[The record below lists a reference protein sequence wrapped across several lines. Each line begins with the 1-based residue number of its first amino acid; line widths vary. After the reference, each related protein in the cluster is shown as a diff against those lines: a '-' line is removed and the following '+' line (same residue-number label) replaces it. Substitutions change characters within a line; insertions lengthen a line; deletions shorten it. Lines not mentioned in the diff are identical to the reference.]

1 MAIELVDFKSATSP
15 NGSSW
20 TFTGVNLG
28 AAADDR
34 YIFVVAGGRRVGGS
48 GTRQITNVTAGGQAT
63 SDVISTA
70 GLAVAAGIRRTST
83 PLTAGTSG
91 TVAVTFDADMES
103 CWIAVY
109 RATELASLTPVDT
122 ASAAGSGLDASLPL
136 DVLPGFALGGMTI
149 QVASGNVRRGS
160 AASRSF
166 TSAASAHAISAA
178 GSGAQI
184 DWSGLDKDG
193 DANISEGS
201 QTQDFYTA
209 VAASFAL
216 NIPAEATSSGVATV
230 SGVGT
235 RGRLG
240 VASSGGTATVS
251 GVGTAGIASEGT
263 TAGITVVDGQA
274 RAEASVVAGAGG
286 GAAVLGDGASDARA
300 EAGAGGDA
308 AVLGDGASDARATAA
323 ATAIAAVSGVGL
335 SWFSADAAAA
345 AGTATMDWHA
355 RIDWFSVAGADGEAV
370 TDWHAR
376 SEARADA
383 TADGAAP
390 VLGIG
395 RAVYPVDV
403 FVTAQPPATVI
414 AMRVP
419 ATHIIARL
427 SPTTRVEVRQS
438 TVEASQD
445 GVSVSMPALG
455 VTQLGNP

>member
-15 NGSSW
+15 NGISW
-20 TFTGVNLG
+20 TFAGVNLG
-28 AAADDR
+28 AAASDR
-34 YIFVVAGGRRVGGS
+34 YIIVVAGGRRADNGACALSDVTVAAAATTNVVSPS
-48 GTRQITNVTAGGQAT
+48 GTNLT
-63 SDVISTA
+63 S
-70 GLAVAAGIRRTST
+70 GIRRTTS
-83 PLTAGTSG
+83 PLASGTSG
-91 TVAVTFDADMES
+91 TIVATFNSNMDS

-109 RATELASLTPVDT
+109 RATDLVSAVAAAT
-122 ASAAGSGLDASLPL
+122 ASIDAGNANPSVLINPAAGA
-136 DVLPGFALGGMTI
+136 VVAGMTVQI
-149 QVASGNVRRGS
+149 ASGNTRFGS
-160 AASRSF
+160 AASREFLTPTTNHSV
-166 TSAASAHAISAA
+166 S
-178 GSGAQI
+178 GSGSGSGI
-184 DWSGLDKDG
+184 VWTGLDEDG
-193 DANISEGS
+193 EANITES
-201 QTQDFYTA
+201 TQSNDLSVL
-209 VAASFAL
+209 VAASFAY

-230 SGVGT
+230 SGVGA
-235 RGRLG
+235 RSQLG
-240 VASSGGTATVS
+240 TASSGGTATVS

-263 TAGITVVDGQA
+263 TAGIAVVDGQA

-286 GAAVLGDGASDARA
+286 DATVLGDGASDARA
-300 EAGAGGDA
+300 DAGAGGGA
-308 AVLGDGASDARATAA
+308 TVLGDGASDARTTAA

-345 AGTATMDWHA
+345 GTATMDWHA
-355 RIDWFSVAGADGEAV
+355 RIDWFSVAGADGVAV
-370 TDWHAR
+370 TDWRAR

-383 TADGAAP
+383 IADGAAL

>member
-1 MAIELVDFKSATSP
+1 MAIELVDFRSATSP
-15 NGSSW
+15 DGPSW
-20 TFTGVNLG
+20 TFAGVNLG
-28 AAADDR
+28 AAAADR
-34 YIFVVAGGRRVGGS
+34 YIIVVAGGRRAANGPCALSDV
-48 GTRQITNVTAGGQAT
+48 TVAAAATTNVVSPSGSNLT
-63 SDVISTA
+63 S
-70 GLAVAAGIRRTST
+70 GIRRTTS
-83 PLTAGTSG
+83 PLASGTSG
-91 TVAVTFDADMES
+91 AIVVTFNSSMAS

-109 RATELASLTPVDT
+109 RATDLVSAVAAAT
-122 ASAAGSGLDASLPL
+122 ASIDAGNANPSVLIDPAAGA
-136 DVLPGFALGGMTI
+136 VVAGMTVQI
-149 QVASGNVRRGS
+149 IGSARFGS
-160 AASRSF
+160 AASREFLTPTTNHSV
-166 TSAASAHAISAA
+166 S
-178 GSGAQI
+178 GSGSGSGIVWA
-184 DWSGLDKDG
+184 GLDEDG
-193 DANISEGS
+193 EANITEGS
-201 QTQDFYTA
+201 QANDLSVL
-209 VAASFAL
+209 VAASFAY

-230 SGVGT
+230 SGIGT

-240 VASSGGTATVS
+240 VASSDGTATVS
-251 GVGTAGIASEGT
+251 GVGTEGIASDGT

-286 GAAVLGDGASDARA
+286 DAAVLGDGASDARA

-345 AGTATMDWHA
+345 GVATMDWHA
-355 RIDWFSVAGADGEAV
+355 RIDWFSVAGADGVAV
-370 TDWHAR
+370 TDWRAR

-383 TADGAAP
+383 IADGAAL

-403 FVTAQPPATVI
+403 FVTAQPPVTVV

-427 SPTTRVEVRQS
+427 FPTTRVEVRQS
-438 TVEASQD
+438 TVEASRD

>member
-15 NGSSW
+15 DGPSW

-28 AAADDR
+28 AAAADR
-34 YIFVVAGGRRVGGS
+34 YIIVVAGGRAVNGACALSDVTVAGAA
-48 GTRQITNVTAGGQAT
+48 TTNVVAPSGASLT
-63 SDVISTA
+63 S
-70 GLAVAAGIRRTST
+70 GIRRTTS
-83 PLTAGTSG
+83 PLASGTSG
-91 TVAVTFDADMES
+91 TVVVTFDSSMDS

-109 RATELASLTPVDT
+109 RATDLVSATAAAT
-122 ASAAGSGLDASLPL
+122 ASINAGNANPSVLIDPAAGA
-136 DVLPGFALGGMTI
+136 VVAGMTV
-149 QVASGNVRRGS
+149 QVPGDARFGS
-160 AASRSF
+160 AASREFLTPATNHSV
-166 TSAASAHAISAA
+166 S
-178 GSGAQI
+178 GSGSGSGI
-184 DWSGLDKDG
+184 VWTGLDEDG
-193 DANISEGS
+193 EANITEGS
-201 QTQDFYTA
+201 QA
-209 VAASFAL
+209 NNLSVLVAASFAYS
-216 NIPAEATSSGVATV
+216 IPAEATSSGVATV
-230 SGVGT
+230 SGIGT

-240 VASSGGTATVS
+240 TASSGGTATVS

-263 TAGITVVDGQA
+263 TAGIAVVNGQA
-274 RAEASVVAGAGG
+274 RAEASAVAGAGG
-286 GAAVLGDGASDARA
+286 GAAVLGGGASDARTD
-300 EAGAGGDA
+300 AGAGGGA
-308 AVLGDGASDARATAA
+308 AVLGGGASDARATAA

-345 AGTATMDWHA
+345 GAATMDWHA

-383 TADGAAP
+383 AADGAAL

-427 SPTTRVEVRQS
+427 SPTKRVEVRQS
-438 TVEASQD
+438 TVEASRD
-445 GVSVSMPALG
+445 GFSVSMPVLD
-455 VTQLGNP
+455 VTQLGGP